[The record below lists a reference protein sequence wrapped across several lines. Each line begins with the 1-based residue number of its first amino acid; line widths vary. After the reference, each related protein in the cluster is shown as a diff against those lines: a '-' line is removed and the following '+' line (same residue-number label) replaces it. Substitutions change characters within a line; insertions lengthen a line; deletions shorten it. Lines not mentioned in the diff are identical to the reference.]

1 VSIERIGRKDK
12 MNIRETA
19 KDAIRAA
26 LLRAGICV
34 AKSKY
39 NTVVSK
45 ERYGIDPW
53 RDVERLSHSLNRPIE
68 LCFDVGGNDGETSL
82 ALLYRFKD
90 SRIFSS
96 EPHPDTFSALA
107 ARINDKRFLPQQIA
121 LSDKPGEC
129 TLYVYDDNP
138 KINSL
143 AHNARYAIQ
152 FKPSNSEITVRTETI
167 DNFCSANQIQ
177 EIDILKID
185 TEGFDLNVLK
195 GAQQMLSSGKVEFVY
210 TEFNDYVLRPGTT
223 GGALNEISEYL
234 ARFNF
239 HFVATYTDY
248 IIPTNDLFV
257 RVQPTDGQ
265 VHLARPMSPIVQV
278 FGRRDEGLSTR

>member
-1 VSIERIGRKDK
+1 MPIERIGRKDK
-12 MNIRETA
+12 MNIKESA

-45 ERYGIDPW
+45 EKYGIDPW
-53 RDVERLSHSLNRPIE
+53 RDVERLSHSL
-68 LCFDVGGNDGETSL
+68 
-82 ALLYRFKD
+82 YRFKD
-90 SRIFSS
+90 SRVFSF

-107 ARINDKRFLPQQIA
+107 ARIDDKRFLPQKIA

-138 KINSL
+138 QINSL
-143 AHNARYAIQ
+143 AHNTRYAIR
-152 FKPSNSEITVRTETI
+152 FKPPNSEITVRTETI

-177 EIDILKID
+177 KIDILKID

-210 TEFNDYVLRPGTT
+210 TEFNDCLLRPGTT
-223 GGALNEISEYL
+223 GGALNEISEFL
-234 ARFNF
+234 AQFNF

-248 IIPTNDLFV
+248 IIPANDLFV
-257 RVQPTDGQ
+257 VSNLLMVRCT
-265 VHLARPMSPIVQV
+265 
-278 FGRRDEGLSTR
+278 